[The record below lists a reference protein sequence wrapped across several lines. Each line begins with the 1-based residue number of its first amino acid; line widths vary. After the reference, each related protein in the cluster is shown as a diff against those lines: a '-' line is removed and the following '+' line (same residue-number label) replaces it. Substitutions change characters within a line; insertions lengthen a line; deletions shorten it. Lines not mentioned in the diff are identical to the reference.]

1 MKLKNFLA
9 TLLMTL
15 LLISSAYASDIY
27 NSEPTFAPYSTGSVK
42 SSVLNEALEELN
54 YIRWLIG
61 VPNNVTLSE
70 EYTRKAQH
78 GAVLLDA
85 LNTLTHTPSKPGDMS
100 DSFYSLGYDATSH
113 GNIAYSQI
121 YSSTG
126 QYSGNMTLSK
136 STKLYMDDSD
146 AHNISALGH
155 RRWLMNPRLKQTGFG
170 ISTRRGFAVTYVIES
185 FSDNDTLTY
194 DEYQQ
199 YLEWLKWPISDEFIT
214 WPTSKH
220 EHPLSYFDANTA
232 WSITLNREIFDT
244 CRENVVEVK
253 LTRQNDGKIWH
264 FSQYNS
270 YGYFNINKESYA
282 YDECIIFRPQNITS
296 YNANETW
303 TVEVTGLSRK
313 DGGTGTINYTVKF
326 SNGSSY
332 YVEPEHPY
340 PSKDDIE
347 NGQVRYEEDDGDDD
361 WWEWCNFGFGSWAL
375 IFIFPFF
382 VKAHKFF

>member
-1 MKLKNFLA
+1 MKLKKFLA

-27 NSEPTFAPYSTGSVK
+27 NSEPTFAPYSAGSVK
-42 SSVLNEALEELN
+42 SSVLNEALAELN

-100 DSFYSLGYDATSH
+100 ESFYSLGKDATTH
-113 GNIAYSQI
+113 GNIAYSQT
-121 YSSTG
+121 YSNG

-136 STKLYMDDSD
+136 STKMYMEDSD
-146 AHNISALGH
+146 EHNISALGH
-155 RRWLMNPRLKQTGFG
+155 RRWLMNPRLRQTGFG

-185 FSDNDTLTY
+185 FSDKETLSY
-194 DEYQQ
+194 EEYQQ

-220 EHPLSYFDANTA
+220 EHPLTYFDANTA
-232 WSITLNREIFDT
+232 WSVTLNSEVFDT

-253 LTRQNDGKIWH
+253 LTRQSDGKIWH
-264 FSQYNS
+264 FSQSNS
-270 YGYFNINKESYA
+270 YGYFNINKESVA

-296 YNANETW
+296 YNNNETW
-303 TVEVTGLSRK
+303 QVEVTGLTRK

-326 SNGSSY
+326 SNSSTGY
-332 YVEPEHPY
+332 EHE
-340 PSKDDIE
+340 DE
-347 NGQVRYEEDDGDDD
+347 NFITYHDDG
-361 WWEWCNFGFGSWAL
+361 ESSGGCNFGFSGLAL
-375 IFIFPFF
+375 ILLIPC
-382 VKAHKFF
+382 VIKTYKFFGV